1 MVCDGKKFECV
12 PLVKKWTAPECKNE
26 RVIGN
31 IQHFGNKCIHNYRS
45 TPGRIMFT
53 VECADGECHVACNT
67 RGQIYRCKGPC
78 GDPARPPSGN
88 SCLRQTC
95 KHYLMRLIEYADKL
109 YSCPQIVSTDGAK
122 DTDYHWHCRQGV
134 WILYN
139 CNTIQFQI
147 VLLSRFRYCVCV

>member
-53 VECADGECHVACNT
+53 VECANGECHVTCNT
-67 RGQIYRCKGPC
+67 KGQVYRCKGPC

-109 YSCPQIVSTDGAK
+109 SPSYILVHKFSPLMGQKILIIIAIAARECKFCTIVIPSNFK
-122 DTDYHWHCRQGV
+122 
-134 WILYN
+134 
-139 CNTIQFQI
+139 
-147 VLLSRFRYCVCV
+147 

>member
-95 KHYLMRLIEYADKL
+95 KHYLLFDEADKL
-109 YSCPQIVSTDGAK
+109 PPSYILVHKLSPLMGQKILIIIDIAARECEICTIVIPSNFK
-122 DTDYHWHCRQGV
+122 
-134 WILYN
+134 
-139 CNTIQFQI
+139 
-147 VLLSRFRYCVCV
+147 